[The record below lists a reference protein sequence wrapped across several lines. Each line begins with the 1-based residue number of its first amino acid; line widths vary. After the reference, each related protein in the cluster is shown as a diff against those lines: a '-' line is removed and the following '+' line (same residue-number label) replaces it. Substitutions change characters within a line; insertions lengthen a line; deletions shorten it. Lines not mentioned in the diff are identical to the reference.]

1 MVDQKPETPG
11 QTSRQKALGSLLG
24 RWGGAWLFYTALPLP
39 WGWPWPLC
47 FDRIAPLAPGIG
59 MLLGALLALGDGI
72 LAGAGMPL
80 EPLSALVVAAW
91 LGLTG
96 GLHLDGAM
104 DTADGLGVPPD
115 RRLAVMADSRT
126 GAFGAMVAVVI
137 LGLKAVALGGIPN
150 HRGWILMAVAGWSRW
165 GPVVA
170 IARYPYLRSQGKG
183 ARHKVTARP
192 ATDWVFGVVLL
203 VGFAWVGMGWMGM
216 APRGIAA
223 FSLGLA
229 GLTLGLGQWFGDRLG
244 GHTGDSYGAIVEWT
258 EALGLCLALLWP

>member
-1 MVDQKPETPG
+1 MKPAMENRFTG
-11 QTSRQKALGSLLG
+11 AIKGILG

-39 WGWPWPLC
+39 WPWPLA
-47 FDRIAPLAPGIG
+47 FDRIAPLAPGVGII
-59 MLLGALLALGDGI
+59 LAALLALGDGG
-72 LAGAGMPL
+72 LAVAGMPV
-80 EPLSALVVAAW
+80 EPRSALVVAAW

-104 DTADGLGVPPD
+104 DTADGLGVPAD

-137 LGLKAVALGGIPN
+137 LGLKAVALGAIPH

-170 IARYPYLRSQGKG
+170 IARYPYLRATGKG
-183 ARHKVTARP
+183 AHHKASARP
-192 ATDWVFGVVLL
+192 RTDWIGGVVLL
-203 VGFAWVGMGWMGM
+203 MGLAGGGMYWTGLAPGAIVG
-216 APRGIAA
+216 

-229 GLTLGLGQWFGDRLG
+229 ALTVGLGQWFGDRLG

-258 EALGLCLALLWP
+258 EALGLCLALVLFP